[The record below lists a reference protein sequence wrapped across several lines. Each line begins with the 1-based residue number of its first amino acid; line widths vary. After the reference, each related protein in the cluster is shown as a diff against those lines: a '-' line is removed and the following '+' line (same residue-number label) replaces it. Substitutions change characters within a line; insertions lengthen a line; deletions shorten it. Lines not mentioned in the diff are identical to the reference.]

1 MALTGEYGNMS
12 DEEIERLGWAT
23 HPDWPDQVEHE
34 PGCTEPWVSRLVAD
48 FVIANGCRR
57 VLETGCFLG
66 ATSVYLLEALKR
78 LGGGHLTV
86 CDLDGQRLNTTTK
99 RLLQIPD
106 QDKVSVSS
114 LPGDIL
120 DFLRRSQMQTGLFDL
135 AFVDDCHEKKH
146 VRLELQLLYPKMRP
160 GGLILLH
167 DVFGVCDLKT
177 VVQEYGGYSIDLPRL
192 GPAGGLGIIQVPR

>member
-23 HPDWPDQVEHE
+23 HPDWPDQIEHE

-48 FVIANGCRR
+48 FVIANGARY
-57 VLETGCFLG
+57 VLETGSFKG
-66 ATSVYLLEALKR
+66 ATSVYLLEALKK
-78 LGGGHLTV
+78 LGGGILQV
-86 CDLDGQRLNTTTK
+86 CDIDGPRCAATMR
-99 RLLQIPD
+99 RLLAVED
-106 QDKVSVSS
+106 QDKVAVFSH
-114 LPGDIL
+114 PGDIL
-120 DFLRRSQMQTGLFDL
+120 HFLRTAAGTWDL

-146 VRLELQLLYPKMRP
+146 VRLELQLLYPKMNP

-167 DVFGVCDLKT
+167 DVYGSCDLKT